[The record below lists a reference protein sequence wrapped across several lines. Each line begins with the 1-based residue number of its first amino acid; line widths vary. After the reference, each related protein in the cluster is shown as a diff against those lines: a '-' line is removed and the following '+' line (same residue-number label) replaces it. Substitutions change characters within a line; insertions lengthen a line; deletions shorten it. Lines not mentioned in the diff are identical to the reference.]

1 MRGGRRS
8 LARDESVMNATS
20 TPWIEWMPRR
30 WSVRL
35 RLVAPAIGIYVASR
49 LVVLALLGSVARVT
63 GRTTLSYLT
72 GWDAHWYLHI
82 AKFGYVTH
90 IPPGSGNRAQSD
102 LGFFPLVPLL
112 VRAGHLI
119 TGWEYASV
127 GLVLGAVFGIAAAVV
142 LWVMI
147 RDYYGPDGANRGV
160 ALVFFSPAA
169 VVLSMIYSETY
180 IIFFLSLSLLA
191 LRRRWWVVAGL
202 AAACATALDPVG
214 IAACLPCAYAAW
226 QEIRQSRNWRAL
238 LAPLLSPLGITTFF
252 LYLWRHTGSFLEWF
266 HAQRAGWQRG
276 PLGTGIPYDMGK
288 FLTHFFGDIKPAAKS
303 LGFLVAVVM
312 VWWAWRVRIPGTWM
326 SAVGGVLFIGA
337 LSPIIGISPRLLLRG
352 FPLLAHTGATMTR
365 RWFMVVFAI
374 SVVAMASLTIMST
387 SPHWTP

>member
-1 MRGGRRS
+1 
-8 LARDESVMNATS
+8 
-20 TPWIEWMPRR
+20 MPRR
-30 WSVRL
+30 WSDRL
-35 RLVAPAIGIYVASR
+35 RLIAPAVGIYVASR
-49 LVVLALLGSVARVT
+49 LVVLALLGSVARAT
-63 GRTTLSYLT
+63 GRTTLGYLT

-82 AKFGYVTH
+82 AKFGYVSH
-90 IPPGSGNRAQSD
+90 IPPGSGNWAQCD

-112 VRAGHLI
+112 VRAGHAL
-119 TGWEYASV
+119 TGWTFASV
-127 GLVLGAVFGIAAAVV
+127 GLVLGALFGIAASVV
-142 LWVMI
+142 LWIMI
-147 RDYYGPDGANRGV
+147 RDHYGPDGANRGV

-180 IIFFLSLSLLA
+180 MIFFVSLSLLA
-191 LRRRWWVVAGL
+191 LRRKWWVVAGL

-214 IAACLPCAYAAW
+214 IAACLPCLYAAVT
-226 QEIRQSRNWRAL
+226 EIRASRNWRAL
-238 LAPLLSPLGITTFF
+238 LAPLLAPLGITAFF

-276 PLGTGIPYDMGK
+276 PIGTGIPYDMGK
-288 FLTHFFGDIKPAAKS
+288 FLTHFFVDINPAAKS
-303 LGFLVAVVM
+303 IGFFVAAAM
-312 VWWAWRVRIPGTWM
+312 LWWAWRVRIPGTWL

-365 RWFMVVFAI
+365 RWFTLVFAT
-374 SVVAMASLTIMST
+374 SAVAMASLTIMST